1 MLAYAR
7 CIVGLVATSRDQ
19 RVPRRDCSLM
29 RAQPVDGLA
38 RETGS
43 VAVAVVKPDDVVVG
57 IAGACACGRS
67 VGCEEPLWCSD
78 VLPDG

>member
-1 MLAYAR
+1 
-7 CIVGLVATSRDQ
+7 
-19 RVPRRDCSLM
+19 M

-67 VGCEEPLWCSD
+67 VGRL
-78 VLPDG
+78 